1 MHSEENTHILHIT
14 IKKYYNI
21 FKTHIYLR
29 ISRKCGR
36 YETIQTDATNIF
48 ESLGFRGKKSVHSLV
63 KQIKSKENTMQS
75 LDYMRETCSDSF
87 YKSKERRELEIK

>member
-14 IKKYYNI
+14 IKKYYSI

-29 ISRKCGR
+29 ISRKRGR
-36 YETIQTDATNIF
+36 SETIQTDATNIF